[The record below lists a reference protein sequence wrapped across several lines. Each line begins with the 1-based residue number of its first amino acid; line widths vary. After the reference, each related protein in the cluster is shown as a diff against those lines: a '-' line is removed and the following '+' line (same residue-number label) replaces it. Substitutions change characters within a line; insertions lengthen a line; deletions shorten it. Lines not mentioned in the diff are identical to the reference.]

1 MRHASWPLPRRPWG
15 ALSRLTP
22 SGSVAAGLA
31 LLLPLIALV
40 PTSATAQAREGRCG
54 NPFVNH
60 FGPFDFRTAPAATR
74 KLVEDFHFT
83 IGVESMTR
91 PATTMFHEM
100 ARDVEYTLRVF
111 PNHHRALVTM
121 GRLAE
126 RFKSDPP
133 PGIDLTVECWY
144 ERALR
149 FRPDDTVARS
159 LFAQLLHRRGRRDEA
174 IAQLELAVDQAK
186 DSALSLHNIG
196 LVFLEMGEV
205 DRALAQAH
213 RVAALGLT
221 SSRLEATLKARN
233 RWADPPSAAAS
244 AATTSSQAV
253 SPTFSIP

>member
-1 MRHASWPLPRRPWG
+1 MRHVFRPSVCLAWG
-15 ALSRLTP
+15 KPSRMTP
-22 SGSVAAGLA
+22 GRSVAAGFALILA
-31 LLLPLIALV
+31 LVAFA
-40 PTSATAQAREGRCG
+40 PTSATGQAREGQCG

-83 IGVESMTR
+83 VGIESMTR

-111 PNHHRALVTM
+111 PNHHRALITM
-121 GRLAE
+121 GRLAD

-133 PGIDLTVECWY
+133 PGIDLSVECWF

-159 LFAQLLHRRGRRDEA
+159 LYAQFLHRQGRKDEA
-174 IAQLELAVDQAK
+174 ITQLNFAATQAG

-196 LVFLEMGEV
+196 LVFLELGEV
-205 DRALAQAH
+205 DNALAQAH
-213 RVAALGLT
+213 RAAALGLVN
-221 SSRLEATLKARN
+221 SRLEAALRARN
-233 RWADPPSAAAS
+233 RWVDAPSAAAS
-244 AATTSSQAV
+244 TPAAASQAA
-253 SPTFSIP
+253 STTFSIP